1 MIHKLVSMRLTQIEN
16 PWHAGPAGPFRT
28 GGWNEGEGGF
38 SGVLAGWLV
47 AFIAMQMASTPHVAT
62 TQRETYMEARW
73 EQGLDAAHRT
83 RTFFPRLSVPS
94 LFSFHPIFSRP
105 LPVSTLLS
113 LYELFHPLLSSSR
126 NPLVSS
132 CFYFIPLS
140 QFHLLFCLFV
150 HSLSSSFLGPRF
162 HVTRTS
168 FVFGYT
174 SIPNINR
181 IDFLWSY
188 FLSFR
193 MLFALP
199 NTK

>member
-73 EQGLDAAHRT
+73 EQGSDVAHRT

-94 LFSFHPIFSRP
+94 LFPFHPIFSRP

-113 LYELFHPLLSSSR
+113 LYEPSFTLFYPLPAILWSL
-126 NPLVSS
+126 LVSTS
-132 CFYFIPLS
+132 SPFRSSIFSFAFLYTA
-140 QFHLLFCLFV
+140 
-150 HSLSSSFLGPRF
+150 SLRRSLARVS
-162 HVTRTS
+162 T
-168 FVFGYT
+168 
-174 SIPNINR
+174 
-181 IDFLWSY
+181 
-188 FLSFR
+188 
-193 MLFALP
+193 
-199 NTK
+199 